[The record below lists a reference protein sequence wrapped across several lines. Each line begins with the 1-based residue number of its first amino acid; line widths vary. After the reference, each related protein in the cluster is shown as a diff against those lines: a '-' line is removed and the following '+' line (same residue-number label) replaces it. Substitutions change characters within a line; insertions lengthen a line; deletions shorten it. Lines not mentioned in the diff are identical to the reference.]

1 MTPEI
6 TAAPRVHALRPS
18 AVVGFL
24 LVHVAALGVLVIG
37 FSWKGVALCIAS
49 YYLRM
54 FAITA
59 GFHRYFSHRTYRL
72 GRVPQFLLAL
82 LGQTAAQRGVLWWAA
97 NHRHHHKYSDRPEDI
112 HSPIQKGFWWSHM
125 GWILA
130 EDHAIADSSRVP
142 DFAKYPELVWL
153 DRNEYAATLLYGVAL
168 YFAFGPVGLFYGY
181 FLSTVL
187 LWHGTFSI
195 NSVMHL
201 FGRRV
206 FATTDDSRNSFLF
219 ALVTMGEGW
228 HNNHHWAPGSAAQ
241 GFRWWQVDASYYLLW
256 LGERLGLVRGLH
268 RPPARWREAAVEARR
283 TGRAFTSV
291 RLHEQVQSL
300 TRRWT
305 EVRDSA
311 RLTAHDALAELEAA
325 RLRAAAQLDRLHEE
339 AAAAGARA
347 GRRLDEIHAEIEKA
361 RAHLAEILER
371 LVAAADSLRHAL
383 RPSRADAEGRPHEPA
398 FAPQGEDRRAHR
410 RAAHAGA
417 LAGEDRADRRRSA

>member
-1 MTPEI
+1 MTTDVVSMPRAGRVRP
-6 TAAPRVHALRPS
+6 TAALGFVLVHA
-18 AVVGFL
+18 
-24 LVHVAALGVLVIG
+24 AALGVFALG
-37 FSWKGVALCIAS
+37 FSWTGVALCLGS

-54 FAITA
+54 FAVTA

-72 GRVPQFLLAL
+72 GRVPQFLLAF
-82 LGQTAAQRGVLWWAA
+82 LGQTAAQKGVLWWAS

-112 HSPIQKGFWWSHM
+112 HSPVQRGFWWSHI

-130 EDHAIADSSRVP
+130 DDKDTDLSRIP
-142 DFAKYPELVWL
+142 DLAKFPELRWL
-153 DRNEYAATLLYGVAL
+153 DRNQYVPTLLYGVAL
-168 YFAFGPVGLFYGY
+168 YLAFGWVGLFYGY

-241 GFRWWQVDASYYLLW
+241 GFRWWEIDASYVLLRI
-256 LGERLGLVRGLH
+256 GERIGIVQDLH
-268 RPPARWREAAVEARR
+268 RPPEHWREAASEAAHS
-283 TGRAFTSV
+283 GRAFHSV
-291 RLHEQVQSL
+291 RLQERVLRLSQRWSQLRQSAL
-300 TRRWT
+300 VTAHGAIAELDAARARA
-305 EVRDSA
+305 VA
-311 RLTAHDALAELEAA
+311 RLE
-325 RLRAAAQLDRLHEE
+325 QLHAE

-347 GRRLDEIHAEIEKA
+347 GKRLDEIHAEIHRG

-371 LVAAADSLRHAL
+371 MVEAAESLGL
-383 RPSRADAEGRPHEPA
+383 PDPEP
-398 FAPQGEDRRAHR
+398 G
-410 RAAHAGA
+410 
-417 LAGEDRADRRRSA
+417 